1 MSNTLTDTMT
11 GHFQDSVDTA
21 ADALKAAA
29 SGTHEFTE
37 EASAVLATAS
47 TEITKL
53 AESLRAH
60 AVDAAKDAAQ
70 YAKHEVEAHPLASLA
85 AALTAVVAVMGMMAV
100 SRKSKHAAQ

>member
-60 AVDAAKDAAQ
+60 AVDAAKDAAH